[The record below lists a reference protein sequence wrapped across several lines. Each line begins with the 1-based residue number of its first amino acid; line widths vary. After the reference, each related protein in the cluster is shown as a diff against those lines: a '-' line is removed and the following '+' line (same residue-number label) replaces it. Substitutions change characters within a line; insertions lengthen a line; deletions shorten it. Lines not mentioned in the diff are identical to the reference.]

1 MMNPINS
8 LFQTLPVA
16 NSASTD
22 SFHIGNS
29 PHPSDSFHIGQH
41 YQSEIDIN
49 GHIIQVGH
57 RTTRDGA
64 KEWEDEQR
72 K

>member
-1 MMNPINS
+1 MHVGITND
-8 LFQTLPVA
+8 LEHREQE
-16 NSASTD
+16 
-22 SFHIGNS
+22 H
-29 PHPSDSFHIGQH
+29 
-41 YQSEIDIN
+41 QSKIDIN

>member
-1 MMNPINS
+1 M
-8 LFQTLPVA
+8 
-16 NSASTD
+16 TD
-22 SFHIGNS
+22 KRDTYKYQFKSGNKIL
-29 PHPSDSFHIGQH
+29 HVWITNDLERREQEH
-41 YQSEIDIN
+41 QSEIDIN
-49 GHIIQVGH
+49 GHIIQVWH

>member
-1 MMNPINS
+1 M
-8 LFQTLPVA
+8 
-16 NSASTD
+16 TD
-22 SFHIGNS
+22 KRDTYKYQFKSGNKILYVGITNDLERREQE
-29 PHPSDSFHIGQH
+29 H
-41 YQSEIDIN
+41 QSKIDIN
-49 GHIIQVGH
+49 SHIIQVGR

>member
-1 MMNPINS
+1 MGIRILHVGITND
-8 LFQTLPVA
+8 LERREQE
-16 NSASTD
+16 
-22 SFHIGNS
+22 H
-29 PHPSDSFHIGQH
+29 
-41 YQSEIDIN
+41 QSEIDIN
-49 GHIIQVGH
+49 GHIVQVGR

>member
-1 MMNPINS
+1 M
-8 LFQTLPVA
+8 
-16 NSASTD
+16 TD
-22 SFHIGNS
+22 KRDTYKHQFKSGNKIL
-29 PHPSDSFHIGQH
+29 HVWITNDLERREQEH
-41 YQSEIDIN
+41 QSEIDIN

>member
-1 MMNPINS
+1 M
-8 LFQTLPVA
+8 
-16 NSASTD
+16 TD
-22 SFHIGNS
+22 KRDTYKYQFKSGNKIL
-29 PHPSDSFHIGQH
+29 HVGITNDLERREQEH
-41 YQSEIDIN
+41 QSEIGIN